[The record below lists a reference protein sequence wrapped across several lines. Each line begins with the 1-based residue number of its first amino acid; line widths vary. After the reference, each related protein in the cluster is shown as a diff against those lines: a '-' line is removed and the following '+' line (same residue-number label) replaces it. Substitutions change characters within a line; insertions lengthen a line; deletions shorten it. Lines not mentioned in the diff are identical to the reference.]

1 MKALIM
7 VSGLGVIALL
17 GEIFKFKKALMPLV
31 ILGLIATFVV
41 NLLDWGTTASY
52 FNEMMVYDQYARI
65 FTAII
70 LIIATGWFL
79 LAPSFFKEETSMVDH
94 YALVLFALAGAVVL
108 TSYSNLTMLF
118 IGIEIL
124 SIPMYILAG
133 SRKTDLRSNEAALK
147 YFLMGAFATGF
158 LLFGITLLYG
168 ASHSFHLSQIAAYVN
183 TNSGHLPLIFHGGVL
198 LVLVGLAF
206 KVSIFPFHFWAP
218 DVYDGSPTV
227 VTALMA
233 TIVKV
238 AALAA
243 FFRLFSTCFTG
254 VAHLWTNVL
263 WVMSAATILVGNL
276 TALFQKD
283 LKRMLA
289 YSSVSHAGYILFAII
304 AMNNLSAPSLMYYA
318 LAYSL
323 STLAAFTVL
332 VVVAQ
337 HLGDTSIEGLRGFAK
352 NNPFLAVAM
361 IVAMFSLAGIPPL
374 AGFFAKYYLF
384 AAALQNGY
392 VILVLIAVLGSVI
405 SVYYYFKVVVAMFQN
420 DREVQPLSITGTHKA
435 LLALTLI
442 ATVVLGLFPGL
453 VTNLM

>member
-17 GEIFKFKKALMPLV
+17 GEIFKFKKALLPLV

-41 NLLDWGTTASY
+41 NLLDWGTSASY
-52 FNEMMVYDQYARI
+52 FNNMMVYDQYARI
-65 FTAII
+65 FTAIL

-79 LAPSFFKEETSMVDH
+79 LAPAFFKEETSMVDH
-94 YALVLFALAGAVVL
+94 FALVLFALAGGVVL
-108 TSYSNLTMLF
+108 TSYSNLSMLF

-124 SIPMYILAG
+124 SIPMYVLAG
-133 SRKTDLRSNEAALK
+133 SRKGDLRSNEAALK

-158 LLFGITLLYG
+158 LLLGITLVYG
-168 ASHSFHLSQIAAYVN
+168 ASHSFHLSQIASYVAG
-183 TNSGHLPLIFHGGVL
+183 NSGNLPMIFHGGIL
-198 LVLVGLAF
+198 FILIGLAF

-218 DVYDGSPTV
+218 DVYEGSPTV

-243 FFRLFSTCFTG
+243 FYRLFSTCFIG
-254 VAHLWTNVL
+254 AGDIWVNVL
-263 WVMSAATILVGNL
+263 CVMSAATILVGNL

-289 YSSVSHAGYILFAII
+289 YSSVSHAGYLLFAII
-304 AMNNLSAPSLMYYA
+304 AMNNLSASSLMYYA
-318 LAYSL
+318 LAYSV
-323 STLAAFTVL
+323 STLAAFGVL
-332 VVVAQ
+332 VIVAEQ
-337 HLGDTSIEGLRGFAK
+337 LGDTSIEGLRGFAK

-392 VILVLIAVLGSVI
+392 VGLVLIAVLGSVI
-405 SVYYYFKVVVAMFQN
+405 SVYYYFKVVVAMFQT
-420 DREVQPLSITGTHKA
+420 DREVQQFTIAGTHKV

-442 ATVVLGLFPGL
+442 ATVVLGVFPGL
-453 VTNLM
+453 ITGLI